1 MTSPTTPA
9 ASAVSAVSATSATSA
24 TRIAFIGGGNMA
36 RSLIGGLLNA
46 GWCGGNLSVAEP
58 AAAARE
64 ELKQRFGGR
73 GVTCVDDN
81 AAAVEAAAPA
91 AHADAVAEPAPGAK
105 FSAVAPA
112 GIVVLAVKP
121 QSLRAAV
128 QSAAA
133 ELQRHRPLLISIAA
147 GVRCADI
154 LRWAGAEFAIVR
166 AMPNTPALVNA
177 GISGLFANRLVSGKQ
192 RALAESVLR
201 AVGETLWVDDEA
213 LIDTVTGISGSGP
226 AYLFKWM
233 ELLAAGAQAHGL
245 DRDAARRLVAQTA
258 LGAALLAK
266 HNGLAPA
273 ELRRQVTSSG
283 GVTEAALQ
291 QMDALGLD
299 DAVLQG
305 IDAAVRRSAQ
315 MADEFAGELVGEPG
329 RESGRESGRQFAG
342 ASAGASG
349 HDKPGGRA

>member
-1 MTSPTTPA
+1 
-9 ASAVSAVSATSATSA
+9 
-24 TRIAFIGGGNMA
+24 MA

-58 AAAARE
+58 AAAARA

-105 FSAVAPA
+105 FAAVAPAAPA

-133 ELQRHRPLLISIAA
+133 QLQRHRPLLISIAA

-299 DAVLQG
+299 AAVLQG

-315 MADEFAGELVGEPG
+315 MADEFAGELVGESG
-329 RESGRESGRQFAG
+329 RESGRESAGQFAG
-342 ASAGASG
+342 ASGR
-349 HDKPGGRA
+349 DKPGGRA

>member
-9 ASAVSAVSATSATSA
+9 ASAVSAVSATSAASAVSA

-105 FSAVAPA
+105 FAAAAPVA

-121 QSLRAAV
+121 QSLRVAV

-133 ELQRHRPLLISIAA
+133 QLQRHRPLLISIAA

-245 DRDAARRLVAQTA
+245 DCDAARRLVAQTA

-299 DAVLQG
+299 AAVLQG

-315 MADEFAGELVGEPG
+315 MADEFAGELVGE
-329 RESGRESGRQFAG
+329 SGRESGEQFAG
-342 ASAGASG
+342 ASGR
-349 HDKPGGRA
+349 DKPGGRA

>member
-9 ASAVSAVSATSATSA
+9 ASAVSATSATSA

-58 AAAARE
+58 AAAARA
-64 ELKQRFGGR
+64 ELQQRFGGR

-81 AAAVEAAAPA
+81 AAAVESAAPA
-91 AHADAVAEPAPGAK
+91 AHADAIADAVAEPAPGAK
-105 FSAVAPA
+105 FAAAAVAPA

-133 ELQRHRPLLISIAA
+133 QLQRHRPLLISIAA

-177 GISGLFANRLVSGKQ
+177 GISGLFANRMVSGKQ

-315 MADEFAGELVGEPG
+315 IADEFAGELVGE
-329 RESGRESGRQFAG
+329 SGRESGRQLVG

-349 HDKPGGRA
+349 RDKPGGRA

>member
-1 MTSPTTPA
+1 MTSPTP
-9 ASAVSAVSATSATSA
+9 A

-81 AAAVEAAAPA
+81 AAAVAAAAPV

-105 FSAVAPA
+105 FAAAAAAPA

-177 GISGLFANRLVSGKQ
+177 GISGLFANRMVSGKQ

-315 MADEFAGELVGEPG
+315 MADEFAGELAGA
-329 RESGRESGRQFAG
+329 SGRQSGDQFAG
-342 ASAGASG
+342 ASGRKFGGASG
-349 HDKPGGRA
+349 RDKPGGRA